1 MLALQTGEKRMP
13 VAIVTVTEKDFEQ
26 QVLRSE
32 LPVLV
37 DLYADWCQPCKQ
49 LEPILQQLADE
60 LNGKL
65 KIVRIDVDKSP
76 NVARAFRVQS
86 IPMLVLISG
95 GRPVDQI
102 VGLTDKKAILAMVQP
117 VLPTDGQEIAPQDL
131 AALLQARRAV
141 AVDVRDASAFG
152 RYRIPGALHV
162 PAAVLLERIAEL
174 RPSDGRVRVLYGRS
188 TDEAKDLA
196 AKARDAGVQVGY
208 LSGGFLHWEAEGLT
222 VERGA

>member
-1 MLALQTGEKRMP
+1 MP
-13 VAIVTVTEKDFEQ
+13 VAVVTEKDFEQ

-49 LEPILQQLADE
+49 LEPILHQLSEE
-60 LNGKL
+60 LSGKL
-65 KIVRIDVDKSP
+65 KIVRTDVDKNP
-76 NVARAFRVQS
+76 TLARAFRVQS
-86 IPMLVLISG
+86 IPMLVLIKD

-102 VGLTDKKAILAMVQP
+102 VGLADKKTILAMVQP
-117 VLPTDGQEIAPQDL
+117 VLPVNAQEVAPQDL

-152 RYRIPGALHV
+152 RYRIPGALHL
-162 PAAVLLERIAEL
+162 PAAELVQRIAEL

-188 TDEAKDLA
+188 TDEAKELA
-196 AKARDAGVQVGY
+196 QKAREAGVQVGY
-208 LSGGFLHWEAEGLT
+208 LNGGFLHWEAEGLS

>member
-1 MLALQTGEKRMP
+1 MA
-13 VAIVTVTEKDFEQ
+13 VVTVTEQDFEQ

-49 LEPILQQLADE
+49 LEPILLQLSEE

-65 KIVRIDVDKSP
+65 KVVRTDVDKNPSL
-76 NVARAFRVQS
+76 ARAFRVQS
-86 IPMLVLISG
+86 IPMLVLIKD

-102 VGLTDKKAILAMVQP
+102 LGLVDKKAIMALVQP
-117 VLPTDGQEIAPQDL
+117 VLPTHAQEVAPQDL
-131 AALLQARRAV
+131 FALLQARRAL
-141 AVDVRDASAFG
+141 AIDVRDASAFA
-152 RYRIPGALHV
+152 RYRIPGAQHV
-162 PAAVLLERIAEL
+162 PASELLGRISEL

-196 AKARDAGVQVGY
+196 VKVRDAGVQVGF
-208 LSGGFLHWEAEGLT
+208 LNGGFLHWEAEGLG